1 MGLTVTQG
9 AVEGER
15 GKIIVTLAGEA
26 TIGEV
31 DALKGV
37 LLAALAECGELL
49 LDVEELSGADPV
61 LFQLLLAARRSAENQ
76 EKKFSLAN
84 GHSAV
89 FHGTARSAGFL
100 PADNGDNESDATLW
114 KE

>member
-15 GKIIVTLAGEA
+15 GRLVVTLAGEA

-100 PADNGDNESDATLW
+100 PDNGDNESDAALW